1 MRVAFVVIFG
11 LLSIFFS
18 EAISQ
23 GTKTVQI
30 IDTDTKSPL
39 IGVNVTCGSSI
50 YVSDETGR
58 VSIDPI
64 RCNEIILS
72 YIGYETLRVITSSM
86 KDIVSLKSL
95 TTELETTIITA
106 SRYERRLSES
116 TVSVDV
122 IKPNLIQSIN
132 AFKADEIL
140 NKLPGVQ
147 VVGGQANIR
156 GGSGFSYGAGSR
168 VMILID
174 DIPAL
179 QADAG
184 LANWGDLPIEH
195 LDQVEVIK
203 GASSALFGSSAL
215 NGIINFRRK
224 KPKIEAENSVFIA
237 GTYYDSPKGIKNKWW
252 GNDASARYDTSMR
265 YKANLG
271 FSHSKKYGKTDFGLH
286 GFLAKLESY
295 NFATYENRFR
305 VGTTIEHHTSDKL
318 SIGLNAMINKSDA
331 SDFFLWQNITR
342 NIYLPANGT
351 ISEGN
356 RLRITFDPY
365 LKYNDGNGNNHR
377 LLTRFF
383 YTNNQNNNN
392 QSNKNL
398 TYFGEYQFQKTFK
411 ENNLVFTSGLVG
423 SITDAQ
429 AELFGDSTYL
439 YTNIAGYIQ
448 LEKKWFDK
456 FTTVAGIRH
465 EYNKQSS
472 PTSFQGF
479 NIPNG
484 GVNQGKLISRLGLN
498 YQVGAYSSAR
508 FAFGQGYRYPTVTE
522 RFISTNFGGFQILP
536 NPLLTPEFGSTLEL
550 GFKQGIKVGAFKGFI
565 DVAAF
570 LQQYQDMIE
579 FTFINNPLGFRPLN
593 VGDTQ
598 IKGLEASIIGTVN
611 IWKIPFT
618 VLVGATTI
626 DPRYKNL
633 ENNVL
638 VQSSISTTAN
648 VLKYRS
654 KHSAK
659 VDVEGAYK
667 GLTLG
672 LAWQYYSHMINI
684 DRQFEQAPIINADQF
699 EIKAFRDQNNQGFKV
714 MDIRTGYRYKK
725 VKLSII
731 AANIFNVLYAV
742 RPGLAEAPKN
752 YSMRMDVSF

>member
-1 MRVAFVVIFG
+1 MRLVIFVCFVFVMSSQTEG
-11 LLSIFFS
+11 LSQSIKSFKIVDETTNLS
-18 EAISQ
+18 
-23 GTKTVQI
+23 
-30 IDTDTKSPL
+30 L
-39 IGVNVTCGSSI
+39 IGVNVSCGNTI
-50 YVSDETGR
+50 LVSDGNGLISLEQ
-58 VSIDPI
+58 VN
-64 RCNEIILS
+64 CKEIILS
-72 YIGYETLRVITSSM
+72 YIGYETLKLEVASLTDVI
-86 KDIVSLKSL
+86 KLKAI
-95 TTELETTIITA
+95 TTELETTIVTA

-122 IKPNLIQSIN
+122 VKPNLIQSIN

-184 LANWGDLPIEH
+184 LANWGDIPIEH

-224 KPKIEAENSVFIA
+224 KPKSEAENTIFIA
-237 GTYYDSPKGIKNKWW
+237 GTYYDAPKSIKNKWW
-252 GNDASARYDTSMR
+252 GNDGNARYDTTMR

-271 FSHSKKYGKTDFGLH
+271 FSHSKKYGKTDVGLH

-305 VGTTIEHHTSDKL
+305 LGTTLEHHATDKL
-318 SIGLNAMINKSDA
+318 SIGINAMINKIDA

-342 NIYLPANGT
+342 NIYLPASGT

-356 RLRITFDPY
+356 RLRVTVDPY
-365 LKYNDGNGNNHR
+365 LKYNDGKGNIHS

-398 TYFGEYQFQKTFK
+398 TYFGEYQFQRSFK
-411 ENNLVFTSGLVG
+411 DKNLVFTSGLVG

-456 FTTVAGIRH
+456 FTTVAGLRH
-465 EYNKQSS
+465 EYNRQSS

-479 NIPNG
+479 TIPNG

-498 YQVGAYSSAR
+498 YQLYEYTSAR

-536 NPLLTPEFGSTLEL
+536 NPLLTPEFGSTIEL
-550 GFKQGIKVGAFKGFI
+550 GFKQGVKVGAFKGYL
-565 DVAAF
+565 DVAVF

-579 FTFINNPLGFRPLN
+579 FTFINDPLGFRPLN
-593 VGDTQ
+593 VGGTQ
-598 IKGLEASIIGTVN
+598 IKGLEASVIGTLN

-618 VLVGATTI
+618 LLLGATTI
-626 DPRYKNL
+626 DPRYKDL
-633 ENNVL
+633 ENNAF
-638 VQSSISTTAN
+638 VQSSISTSDN

-659 VDVEGAYK
+659 VDLEGSYR
-667 GLTLG
+667 GVTLG

-684 DRQFEQAPIINADQF
+684 DRQFERAPIINADQF
-699 EIKAFRDQNNQGFKV
+699 EIKAFRDQNNKGFKV
-714 MDIRTGYRYKK
+714 MDLRTGYKYKK
-725 VKLSII
+725 VKFSFI
-731 AANIFNVLYAV
+731 AANIFNVLYTV

-752 YSMRMDVSF
+752 YSLRMDVSF